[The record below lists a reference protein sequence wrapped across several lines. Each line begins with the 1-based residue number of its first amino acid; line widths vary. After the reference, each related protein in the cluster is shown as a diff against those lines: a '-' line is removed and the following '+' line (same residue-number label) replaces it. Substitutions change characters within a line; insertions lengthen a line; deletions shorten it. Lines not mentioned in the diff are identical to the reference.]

1 MRCVHALC
9 LVALV
14 GAAQP
19 APEHHKYVI
28 VGAGPGG
35 LQIGHFL
42 QSAGRDYVILDK
54 HDAAGSFFLRYP
66 RWRQLISINKPNTGR
81 SDSFDFNSRHDW
93 NSLLGEP
100 SHSGAGQARTTV
112 PCPGTLPQD
121 GVDCHASSFSSSA
134 PERTM
139 ATVDERTLFAHYA
152 GGVYYPNADALASFL
167 QAWSNGSL
175 PSVGPALNIRMHTA
189 VVKVDRPEGYV
200 PKPAPSAPAAP
211 DAWPRLEEIARDEPR
226 FVIRTRTGKGAASKK
241 AVLTCTYLIWAGGL
255 QEPVQ
260 PHGVNTV
267 EAIAKGWV
275 RTYTTASTRVEDYFN
290 KSVLL
295 LGRGNAAFEFA
306 NHVLGTAAFVH
317 LVGQR
322 RKRISQAI
330 ETHYPGD
337 VRHIHS
343 NLLETYLLKS
353 MDGMAEVTMQYL
365 QYEPEGGGSNRTW
378 VRDGAVPCKV
388 DEYGRIISRCL
399 FRRPYDHVIVCP
411 GWRMA
416 RGTSLFS
423 ESTQPALF
431 VNGKHPSVTARYE
444 STNVPGLFFAG
455 NLAHAPDFK
464 KSSGG
469 FIHGFRYTARALH
482 RELEEEEQAAAA
494 AVAARRAAMAAAE
507 EGSAGKKPKVV
518 VEGTGWPRVAHIGIR
533 AVTEALLRRMN
544 TAAGPYQMFGSLGDV
559 LVLPPFTAE
568 EAKGFSGSPGLL
580 APFTDPWS
588 FPPPGA
594 VLAAATATGNATF
607 SAVPPRGSV
616 LGWVPRPPTEQPLSS
631 KQRRNEAVLD
641 SAMSGLLFEELPVRL
656 AEYKAGGWAAQLSS
670 ARHPSLPA
678 IPASLAA
685 GMGLGG
691 LPVLA
696 REYIVMTLEFGTGA
710 GPLPEGAAEAR
721 RTDDPMDE
729 VRRRTDLQ
737 RDPFSLLRANV
748 GLHNPEASHFLHP
761 VLRYFHTGLTP
772 AEVKG
777 EWSLGVSS
785 PTPLYPGGPPP
796 LAECHLVEDFWAEW
810 TVHSAHA
817 LQVARFLQ
825 DVAARRAA
833 MALALGDVPAGSI
846 ATSGGIARAAIG
858 ADPDAVVHSALALR
872 SVWAVKRPRTAYS
885 TSVVEDG
892 ERDGARI
899 FIRGRAVR
907 GGNGWYHRLSIMG
920 ADETIAMGPRLHVLI
935 FVDFHPIPPS
945 LAEATWTR
953 DVLEEAT
960 SMATLGVFE
969 RRLAYAQTAP
979 FAVPTPALNREQA
992 SAMAAEEAAFVAKWR
1007 KLTAGLLHDLVVIA
1021 LPCRAGPGRV
1031 WRDSVVGKN
1040 DINPES
1046 ACGGAASKVV
1056 LVLDGVRSGVLQSPY
1071 NEEEALLAQL
1081 KVQLKAEQVKM
1092 LEPEYVIQPDGD
1104 VAPEGEFD
1112 GNGMPRLDARS

>member
-175 PSVGPALNIRMHTA
+175 PSVGPALNILTNTE
-189 VVKVDRPEGYV
+189 VVRVDRPGGYT
-200 PKPAPSAPAAP
+200 PKPSRVSGG
-211 DAWPRLEEIARDEPR
+211 DEEEDGAWPRLAEVANNVPR
-226 FVIRTRTGKGAASKK
+226 FHVTVVNGGRERTLS
-241 AVLTCTYLIWAGGL
+241 CTYLIWAGGL

-275 RTYTTASTRVEDYFN
+275 RTYSTASTRVEDYFN

-322 RKRISQAI
+322 KKRISQAI

-353 MDGMAEVTMQYL
+353 MDGMAETTLQYL

-378 VRDGAVPCKV
+378 VKDMVAPCRL
-388 DEYGRIISRCL
+388 DAHGRTKSNCL
-399 FRRPYDHVIVCP
+399 FRRPYDHVIVCA

-423 ESTQPALF
+423 ESTQPAVF
-431 VNGKHPSVTARYE
+431 TNGKHPSVSARYE
-444 STNVPGLFFAG
+444 SKNVPGLFFAG

-494 AVAARRAAMAAAE
+494 AVAARRRAVSSSGAASAE
-507 EGSAGKKPKVV
+507 VV
-518 VEGTGWPRVAHIGIR
+518 GTGTGWPRVAHAGIR

-544 TAAGPYQMFGSLGDV
+544 HAAGPYQMFGSLGDV
-559 LVLPPFTAE
+559 LVLPPLTAE
-568 EAKGFSGSPGLL
+568 AATGFGRPDMMSPF
-580 APFTDPWS
+580 AEPWS
-588 FPPPGA
+588 FAPAPGA
-594 VLAAATATGNATF
+594 EPGLINVRARP
-607 SAVPPRGSV
+607 SSVPG
-616 LGWVPRPPTEQPLSS
+616 PTLSQIRS
-631 KQRRNEAVLD
+631 DAVLNA
-641 SAMSGLLFEELPVRL
+641 AMSGSLFEELPVRL
-656 AEYKAGGWAAQLSS
+656 AEHKVAGWSAQL
-670 ARHPSLPA
+670 AA
-678 IPASLAA
+678 AA
-685 GMGLGG
+685 GQAARTVRGLDLPLTARG
-691 LPVLA
+691 LLGT
-696 REYIVMTLEFGTGA
+696 EYIVLTLEFGAAA
-710 GPLPEGAAEAR
+710 GLGGNSSTA
-721 RTDDPMDE
+721 T
-729 VRRRTDLQ
+729 L
-737 RDPFSLLRANV
+737 RDPFALSRANV

-761 VLRYFHTGLTP
+761 VLRYFHTGLPGKAVPADTP
-772 AEVKG
+772 
-777 EWSLGVSS
+777 LPYGVSP
-785 PTPLYPGGPPP
+785 PTALYPGGLLP
-796 LAECHLVEDFWAEW
+796 LAEAHVIEDFWATW
-810 TVHSAHA
+810 DIHA
-817 LQVARFLQ
+817 THVLPLARFLQ
-825 DVAARRAA
+825 DVATRRAMA
-833 MALALGDVPAGSI
+833 VLALAGKSGKATGSV
-846 ATSGGIARAAIG
+846 ATSGGGGTLAGKEANKLLRSAWSRT
-858 ADPDAVVHSALALR
+858 PRVSSSLHHSEAVVEFAGHQGSMLY
-872 SVWAVKRPRTAYS
+872 V
-885 TSVVEDG
+885 
-892 ERDGARI
+892 
-899 FIRGRAVR
+899 RGRAVE
-907 GGNGWYHRLSIMG
+907 GGHGWFERLSVDALEG
-920 ADETIAMGPRLHVLI
+920 VLHTGPRMLFLHFTDPDPRPLSAAEVAWTADRVTEAADS
-935 FVDFHPIPPS
+935 FAFEPPPVPMTS
-945 LAEATWTR
+945 AEA
-953 DVLEEAT
+953 EAAAST
-960 SMATLGVFE
+960 ASRYDTLW
-969 RRLAYAQTAP
+969 RRLSGKM
-979 FAVPTPALNREQA
+979 E
-992 SAMAAEEAAFVAKWR
+992 
-1007 KLTAGLLHDLVVIA
+1007 GLLLVAV
-1021 LPCRAGPGRV
+1021 PCRAGKDRKWMNSLIGEAAPRL
-1031 WRDSVVGKN
+1031 
-1040 DINPES
+1040 
-1046 ACGGAASKVV
+1046 AAAAHCGS
-1056 LVLDGVRSGVLQSPY
+1056 
-1071 NEEEALLAQL
+1071 NALLLLEDGEVSFAGNMPADDGQLETAIKDMLAKGAQREATTMRGP
-1081 KVQLKAEQVKM
+1081 LKAPQ
-1092 LEPEYVIQPDGD
+1092 G
-1104 VAPEGEFD
+1104 
-1112 GNGMPRLDARS
+1112 RL